1 MKLPMVLWNLRTTP
15 SRANGYTP
23 FFMVYSSEA
32 LLLTDL
38 EYGALRVKVYNEK
51 GAKASL
57 EDA

>member
-1 MKLPMVLWNLRTTP
+1 MVLWNLRTTP

-32 LLLTDL
+32 LLLTNL